1 MISRAARTLGP
12 MRLPSSWPSCIVR
25 DTRDILTL
33 NGGNVFN
40 VGIVH
45 RQQIFKDHFL
55 IIDDRFLNF
64 FWAAPEGYPFGGY
77 PLKPGDLPFGG
88 YPLKPGDLY
97 AVSLSPCLS
106 LSLSLSLRWW
116 SDLR

>member
-33 NGGNVFN
+33 NGGSVFN

-45 RQQIFKDHFL
+45 TVRLTSTGNSVSEYQDF
-55 IIDDRFLNF
+55 
-64 FWAAPEGYPFGGY
+64 PFPPMETIVGQVEKIG
-77 PLKPGDLPFGG
+77 
-88 YPLKPGDLY
+88 
-97 AVSLSPCLS
+97 SLTRGMV
-106 LSLSLSLRWW
+106 LR
-116 SDLR
+116 SILAEI